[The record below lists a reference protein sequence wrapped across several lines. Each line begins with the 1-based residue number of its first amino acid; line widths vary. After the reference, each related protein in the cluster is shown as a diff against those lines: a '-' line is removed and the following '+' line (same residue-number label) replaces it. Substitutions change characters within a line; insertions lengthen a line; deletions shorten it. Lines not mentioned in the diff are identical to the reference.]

1 MFTRNKLL
9 IIGTIVSI
17 YLLAGLTQGSIQVY
31 ESDSGK
37 IKLDL
42 PMTLSLTSQSSG
54 YWLDLTKPGNTKPI
68 IAIRLQEPYGEN
80 FEKYA
85 SSTMGSKYNPT
96 KTLTDDGHNILYFAE
111 TTGTQRQ
118 YTAFIDYLKE
128 KNKIIQIWTFSEVH
142 ANGETLATFDSD
154 GALKIAKSFAFI
166 NDTQFQAIKAGEA
179 KSTPG
184 FEIILTIMGLLGVLC
199 IIRKLNNS

>member
-1 MFTRNKLL
+1 MLV
-9 IIGTIVSI
+9 IGTIVSI

-54 YWLDLTKPGNTKPI
+54 NWLDLTKPGKTKPI
-68 IAIRLQEPYGEN
+68 IAIRLQDPYGES

-85 SSTMGSKYNPT
+85 SSTMGPNENPI
-96 KTLTDDGHNILYFAE
+96 KTLTDDGHTMLYFALS
-111 TTGTQRQ
+111 TGNENQ

-128 KNKIIQIWTFSEVH
+128 KNKIVQIWTFSEVR
-142 ANGETLATFDSD
+142 ANGELLATFENDNV
-154 GALKIAKSFAFI
+154 LKIAKSYAFI
-166 NDTQFQAIKAGEA
+166 NDTQFQAIKDEET
-179 KSTPG
+179 KSSPG
-184 FEIILTIMGLLGVLC
+184 FEIISAIVGLLGVLC
-199 IIRKLNNS
+199 ITRRLINS